1 MLKVSH
7 KSVVNGEIISDL
19 SCHVSSK
26 HVSQNFFY
34 ILLKI
39 IVKRRQRERE
49 RVGNGNGRS
58 LKVTKRSS
66 NFNFCLELTL
76 NTPSN
81 QPTLPTGS
89 FLILKLKATVGP
101 LRTTLGP
108 LRATLGHCIL
118 LFLWQTQLSFTP
130 K

>member
-1 MLKVSH
+1 MLNVSH
-7 KSVVNGEIISDL
+7 KSVVNGGIISDL

-89 FLILKLKATVGP
+89 FLILKATVGP
-101 LRTTLGP
+101 LRTTLGL
-108 LRATLGHCIL
+108 LRATLGHCIF